1 MTAATMTASP
11 RPGSLTVTI
20 DQQFSYE
27 GEQRAIGLVLLRPK
41 TWDVFG
47 KMTPD
52 DFFDDTNA
60 LIWDAITTLKAAKL
74 PCELPS
80 VFLQL
85 SSQLGG
91 TSSPRAI
98 ELRGYMTECVK
109 SVVTVTGYED
119 TAKLLQAMARKRR
132 KARCLVNY
140 GRRLSTSGPADT
152 AEMIGHD
159 LIRQLQVD
167 LGDSGSLIDAG
178 DIVQEIYDERFDPVR
193 ITSTGFP
200 RLDTAWDGGLVEN
213 FYYIIAARKKSFKT
227 TMLTSMSYQIMMRDN
242 PEAIDYYCL
251 ESTAKQVFHKM
262 LSRWICEEWCPEHE
276 GEAPDWFKMNANGFR
291 DRNLIQM
298 PWFGEALMQA
308 KKFFHQRGLR
318 FMARPRM
325 NLDDLSSEI
334 TSAGLSGAVR
344 GIIVDY
350 AQLVRTPLSVKGM
363 MTEHLDNVHQ
373 TLAELAANNPLWVLA
388 AVQLNQTGGVRGG
401 EGANAAAN
409 MVMHMHKVW
418 MNEDRPHEPRKYGA
432 WMEMVDSRYTEEM
445 NIGDDGKPVEEGS
458 DEYNPDPAYH
468 LDGSI
473 GPCLREQPCPNAQRQ
488 EAAEVHPRND
498 HRNNGRNRR

>member
-1 MTAATMTASP
+1 
-11 RPGSLTVTI
+11 LTVTI

-27 GEQRAIGLVLLRPK
+27 GEQRAIGLVLLRPV
-41 TWDVFG
+41 TWEVFG
-47 KMTPD
+47 KLTPD

-60 LIWDAITTLKAAKL
+60 LIWDAITTLKTAKL

-91 TSSPRAI
+91 TSVPRAV
-98 ELRGYMTECVK
+98 ELRNYMTECVK
-109 SVVTVTGYED
+109 SVVTVTGYQD
-119 TAKLLQAMARKRR
+119 TAKLLQEMANKRR
-132 KARCLVNY
+132 EARCIVNY
-140 GRRLSTSGPADT
+140 ARRLSTSGPADT
-152 AEMIGHD
+152 ASMIAQD
-159 LIRQLQVD
+159 MIRQLQVD
-167 LGDSGSLIDAG
+167 QGESGSLIDAG
-178 DIVQEIYDERFDPVR
+178 DIIQNIYDKRMDAVR
-193 ITSTGFP
+193 VTSTGFP
-200 RLDTAWDGGLVEN
+200 RLDNAWDGGLVES
-213 FYYIIAARKKSFKT
+213 FYYIVAARKKSFKT
-227 TMLTSMSYQIMMRDN
+227 TLLTSLSYQVMMRDN

-251 ESTAKQVFHKM
+251 ESTAEQVFQKM
-262 LSRWICEEWCPEHE
+262 LSRWISEVWCVENEPR
-276 GEAPDWFKMNANGFR
+276 GFLMNANGFR
-291 DRNLIQM
+291 DRNLIRM
-298 PWFGEALMQA
+298 PWFGEALMAA
-308 KKFFHQRGLR
+308 KRFFQERGLR

-373 TLAELAANNPLWVLA
+373 TLAELAANNPLWVLS

-418 MNEDRPHEPRKYGA
+418 MNEDSPHQPRKYGA
-432 WMEMVDSRYTEEM
+432 WMEMVDTRYTEEM
-445 NIGDDGKPVEEGS
+445 NVGDDGKPVEDGS
-458 DEYNPDPAYH
+458 DEYNPPPAYH
-468 LDGSI
+468 LDGDV
-473 GPCLREQPCPNAQRQ
+473 GPCLREQVSPEVLHR
-488 EAAEVHPRND
+488 EASEVHPRND
-498 HRNNGRNRR
+498 NRHNSRNRR